1 MNIFTFTGNLGKD
14 CEIGQTKNGGAVCKF
29 TVAVKSGFGDNQKT
43 NWVNC
48 RIYGK
53 RAETALPNYLI
64 KGTQVAISGELEL
77 AEWESNGA
85 MNKALMLA
93 VKEIDLIGGKSD
105 RQQAP
110 QHQYQ
115 QQSKQ
120 SQQQQLEQYQQQQQ
134 AQQQAPQGMD
144 DFDDDI
150 PY

>member
-14 CEIGQTKNGGAVCKF
+14 CEMGQTKNGGAVCKF
-29 TVAVKSGFGDNQKT
+29 SVAVKSGFGDNQKT

-53 RAETALPNYLI
+53 RAETALPNYLL

-93 VKEIDLIGGKSD
+93 VKEVDLIGGKSD
-105 RQQAP
+105 QQAAPQQQQAP
-110 QHQYQ
+110 QQ
-115 QQSKQ
+115 
-120 SQQQQLEQYQQQQQ
+120 QYQQQQQ
-134 AQQQAPQGMD
+134 PQQYQQQAPQQAPQGMD
-144 DFDDDI
+144 NFDDDI
-150 PY
+150 SF

>member
-29 TVAVKSGFGDNQKT
+29 SVAVKSGFGDNQKT

-53 RAETALPNYLI
+53 RAETALPNYLL

-77 AEWESNGA
+77 AEWESNGT

-105 RQQAP
+105 QQAAPQQQQAP
-110 QHQYQ
+110 QQ
-115 QQSKQ
+115 
-120 SQQQQLEQYQQQQQ
+120 QYQQQQPQQYQQQ
-134 AQQQAPQGMD
+134 APQQAPQGMD
-144 DFDDDI
+144 NYDDDI
-150 PY
+150 PF

>member
-14 CEIGQTKNGGAVCKF
+14 CEIGKTKNGGAVCKF
-29 TVAVKSGFGDNQKT
+29 SVAVKSGFGDNQKT

-53 RAETALPNYLI
+53 RAETALPNYLL

-105 RQQAP
+105 QQAAPQQRQQAP
-110 QHQYQ
+110 PQQYQ
-115 QQSKQ
+115 QQAPQQ
-120 SQQQQLEQYQQQQQ
+120 S
-134 AQQQAPQGMD
+134 PQGMD
-144 DFDDDI
+144 DFDSDI
-150 PY
+150 PFN

>member
-14 CEIGQTKNGGAVCKF
+14 CEIGKTKNGGAVCKF
-29 TVAVKSGFGDNQKT
+29 SVAVKSGFGDNQKT

-105 RQQAP
+105 QQAAPQQRQQAP
-110 QHQYQ
+110 PQQYQ
-115 QQSKQ
+115 QQAPQQ
-120 SQQQQLEQYQQQQQ
+120 S
-134 AQQQAPQGMD
+134 PQGMD
-144 DFDDDI
+144 DFDSDI
-150 PY
+150 PFN

>member
-29 TVAVKSGFGDNQKT
+29 SVAVKSGFGDNQKT

-53 RAETALPNYLI
+53 RAETALPNYLL

-77 AEWESNGA
+77 AEWESNGT

-105 RQQAP
+105 QQAAPHQRQQAP
-110 QHQYQ
+110 QQL
-115 QQSKQ
+115 
-120 SQQQQLEQYQQQQQ
+120 SQQQQLEKYLQQTPR
-134 AQQQAPQGMD
+134 QAPQGMD
-144 DFDDDI
+144 NFDDDI
-150 PY
+150 PFS